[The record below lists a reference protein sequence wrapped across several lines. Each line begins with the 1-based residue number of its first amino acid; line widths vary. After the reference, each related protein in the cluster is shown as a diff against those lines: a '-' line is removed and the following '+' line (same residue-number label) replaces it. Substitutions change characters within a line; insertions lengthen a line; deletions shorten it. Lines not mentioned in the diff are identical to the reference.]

1 MTNSDNANKRK
12 IMEMNEDDLLILKE
26 NEEISTNK
34 KLQYLSY
41 TERYFKKFYKLNVRY
56 ANNDH
61 LILMH
66 CEFISYY
73 YIIK

>member
-1 MTNSDNANKRK
+1 MNIDNVNKRK
-12 IMEMNEDDLLILKE
+12 IQNEDDLLILKE

-56 ANNDH
+56 ALNDH
-61 LILMH
+61 LIMLH
-66 CEFISYY
+66 CKLF
-73 YIIK
+73 KNV